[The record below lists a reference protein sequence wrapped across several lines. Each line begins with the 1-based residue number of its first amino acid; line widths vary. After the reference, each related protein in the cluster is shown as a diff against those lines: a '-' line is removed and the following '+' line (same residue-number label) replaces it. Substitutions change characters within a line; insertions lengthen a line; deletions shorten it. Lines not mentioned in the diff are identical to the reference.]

1 MKMSNLKDFI
11 VETPVEM
18 NPIFA
23 AAFNSGRVENLLAL
37 YEPNAVLITQSG
49 ESLSGLPAIKAEL
62 SKLLALGGEMIS
74 ENIYA
79 YQNEEIALLRARFIL
94 KTKKSNGE
102 PLEITGHTSEIVRR
116 QKDGR
121 WLYIVDHPFGANG

>member
-1 MKMSNLKDFI
+1 MNNLKNFI
-11 VETPVEM
+11 VETPAGI

-23 AAFNSGRVENLLAL
+23 AAFNSGNLENLLAL
-37 YEPNAVLITQSG
+37 YEPDAVLVTQTG

-62 SKLLALGGEMIS
+62 TKLLALGGEMVS

-79 YQNEEIALLRARFIL
+79 YQNEDIALLRARFTL
-94 KTKKSNGE
+94 KTKKPNGE

-116 QKDGR
+116 QKDGS

>member
-1 MKMSNLKDFI
+1 MNNPKDFI
-11 VETPVEM
+11 VETPAGI

-23 AAFNSGRVENLLAL
+23 AAFNSGKVENLLAL
-37 YEPNAVLITQSG
+37 YEPDAVLVTQTG
-49 ESLSGLPAIKAEL
+49 ESLSGLLAIKAEL
-62 SKLLALGGEMIS
+62 TKLLALGGEMVS

-79 YQNEEIALLRARFIL
+79 YQNEDIALLRARFSL

-121 WLYIVDHPFGANG
+121 WLYIIDHPFGANG

>member
-1 MKMSNLKDFI
+1 MNNPKDFI
-11 VETPVEM
+11 VETPAGI
-18 NPIFA
+18 NPTFA
-23 AAFNSGRVENLLAL
+23 AAFNSGKVENLLAL
-37 YEPNAVLITQSG
+37 YEPDAVLVTQTG

-62 SKLLALGGEMIS
+62 TKLLALGGEMVS

-79 YQNEEIALLRARFIL
+79 YQNEDIALLRARFSL

-116 QKDGR
+116 QKDGS
-121 WLYIVDHPFGANG
+121 WLYIVDHPFGANS

>member
-1 MKMSNLKDFI
+1 MNNPKDFI
-11 VETPVEM
+11 VETPAGI

-23 AAFNSGRVENLLAL
+23 AAFNSGNVENLLAL
-37 YEPNAVLITQSG
+37 YEPDAVLVTQIG

-62 SKLLALGGEMIS
+62 TKLLALGGEMVS

-79 YQNEEIALLRARFIL
+79 YQNEDIALLRARFTL
-94 KTKKSNGE
+94 KTKKPNGE

-116 QKDGR
+116 QKDGS